1 MTFFAISNDQV
12 TCPISRNTRI
22 EDRVCA
28 LIQGTSLVLGIGGVA
43 TMVALAGVYGSAS
56 AIVGFSIYGAT
67 LILMYAASTAYH
79 ATSKLKRKFKLRIV
93 DKSNI
98 YLLIAGTYTPFVLV
112 TIEGGWGWSLF
123 GVVWGMALFGV
134 AFKLIFV
141 DRFEF
146 VSLGLY
152 LSMGWVMMVAFY
164 PLVNSMPWEGVFWL
178 VMGGV
183 AYTLGVPIYRWERMP
198 FNHALWH
205 LFVFAGSVIL
215 YFTLMFYVLFQP

>member
-1 MTFFAISNDQV
+1 MTLFAFPNTWT
-12 TCPISRNTRI
+12 TCPISRNTRL
-22 EDRVCA
+22 EDQVCA
-28 LIQGTSLVLGIGGVA
+28 VIQGTGLVLGIGGVA
-43 TMVALAGVYGSAS
+43 TLVALAGVYGSAS

-67 LILMYAASTAYH
+67 LIIMYASSTAYH
-79 ATSKLKRKFKLRIV
+79 AASKPKRKFRLRIV

-141 DRFEF
+141 NRFEF
-146 VSLGLY
+146 VGLGLY
-152 LSMGWVMMVAFY
+152 LAMGWVMMLALN
-164 PLVNSMPWEGVFWL
+164 PLVKSMSWDGVFWM
-178 VMGGV
+178 VMGGL
-183 AYTLGVPIYRWERMP
+183 AYTLGVPIYRWDRMP

-205 LFVFAGSVIL
+205 VFVFTGSIIL
-215 YFTLMFYVLFQP
+215 YFTMMFYVLFQP